1 MSYLLPKVIVAAVVV
16 IIGIIIIRNWLK
28 RKSECF
34 DDEIAESLSSI
45 TFIKP
50 QSNNEESY
58 QAVSEVNAQPYDDIE
73 KTIETLFANRYVT
86 GSDEKSITSQFS
98 DIYQKANTLS
108 NRLEFFM
115 IEPSSKLEKLLSDYL
130 NIHYLVKRHNKKHIE
145 NLQERYNNFFDRCL
159 AYPLDAQQRQSIVS
173 EEDNCLVVSSAGS
186 GKTSSIVGKVKFL
199 TDIMKVE
206 PEKILLISYTNK
218 AAAELTDR
226 MGIPELRGYTFH
238 KLALDLIGQVT
249 KQKPSIC
256 ENTDA
261 LFVNI
266 YRQLLKDLNFRKS
279 VFRYFI
285 DFQDD
290 EEDWEKR
297 KQERMQ
303 DLAAKKGTRLKA
315 MLPDMDGNDIYVK
328 SLQEQKL
335 CFVLSSLGVK
345 FRYEE
350 PYEHH
355 VADETHSQ
363 YKPDFSIYYESHG
376 QIKRI
381 YLEHFAVD
389 EHSLVPTWFATEK
402 GLTYEKANKQY
413 NDGITWKK
421 YLHEKYGTKLLY
433 TSSADFH
440 YFDITEKLK
449 KMLTEVGVTCRERTI
464 EELYAMVLPEG
475 SKREK
480 AFIRLVVTFVT
491 LLKSSCK
498 SLNDILSNNEDERT
512 DFIIRNIFKPVY
524 DCYQEELH
532 RRGQIDFTD
541 AILMATELC
550 RQHHPVQYEHIIV
563 DEFQDISVDRYQFLL
578 ALRAGNPPA
587 KLYCVGDDWQSIYR
601 FSGSD
606 MALFNSFEEFFGP
619 TDMNKIETTY
629 RFGEPLVGYSSWF
642 IQKNAV
648 QIRKN
653 IHPFNDQ
660 ARTELLFQPYDRND
674 YCNVIGHLVASIP
687 AEKSIFLLG
696 RYSFDDYYLSFM
708 YQSIKEAGKFFY
720 VIGGRK
726 IEFLTVH
733 KSKGLEAD
741 YVIIL
746 QCNRDVY
753 GFPSM
758 VSDDPV
764 LDVVLTKSDKYPH
777 GEERRLFYVAITRA
791 KVKTIVMYDKRYPSV
806 FVDEFMHPEK
816 VNEQAQQLYP
826 NANKKWTRA
835 EDDYL
840 LTLHSE
846 GKSIKQISQ
855 KMGRSQTSII
865 MRLGKLSTDT
875 KFLRKRGRDRGIN
888 GFGM

>member
-1 MSYLLPKVIVAAVVV
+1 MYLCIVIGVALLMVAIIVFITIRQQLKQKAVAFDNDIESTLTSPTLSIYDRAREKTGKDNTV
-16 IIGIIIIRNWLK
+16 
-28 RKSECF
+28 CF
-34 DDEIAESLSSI
+34 DDIE
-45 TFIKP
+45 
-50 QSNNEESY
+50 
-58 QAVSEVNAQPYDDIE
+58 AVIEQRYDGCYIPGRGEQEVTDY
-73 KTIETLFANRYVT
+73 
-86 GSDEKSITSQFS
+86 FS
-98 DIYQKANTLS
+98 DIFNEAYSLR
-108 NRLEFFM
+108 NRLEAFH
-115 IEPSSKLEKLLSDYL
+115 IEPSYKLDKLISDYGSL
-130 NIHYLVKRHNKKHIE
+130 HSLIKKHNETVI
-145 NLQERYNNFFDRCL
+145 NTRLERYREFFNNCL
-159 AYPLDAQQRQSIVS
+159 TYPLDNQQRRSIVS

-186 GKTSSIVGKVKFL
+186 GKTSSIVGKVKYL
-199 TDIMKVE
+199 TDVRKVD
-206 PEKILLISYTNK
+206 PERILLISYTNK

-226 MGIPELRGYTFH
+226 MGIPGLRGYTFH

-261 LFVNI
+261 LFVSI
-266 YRQLLKDLNFRKS
+266 YRQLLKTEEFRKS

-290 EEDWEKR
+290 EADWEKR
-297 KQERMQ
+297 KNERRQ
-303 DLAAKKGTRLKA
+303 DLAAQKVTRLKA

-328 SLQEQKL
+328 SVQEQKL
-335 CFVLSSLGVK
+335 CFVLSSLGVM

-350 PYEHH
+350 QYEHR

-376 QIKRI
+376 QLKRI

-402 GLTYEKANKQY
+402 GITYEEANQQY

-421 YLHEKYGTKLLY
+421 YLHEKYGTTLLY
-433 TSSADFH
+433 TSSADFN
-440 YFDITEKLK
+440 YFDIKERLK
-449 KMLTEVGVTCRERTI
+449 KMLTDAGVKCQEKTL

-480 AFIRLVVTFVT
+480 AFIRLAVTFAT

-498 SLNDILSNNEDERT
+498 SLSSILAKNEDKRT

-524 DCYQEELH
+524 DSYQAELQK
-532 RRGQIDFTD
+532 RGQIDFTD
-541 AILMATELC
+541 AILTATELC
-550 RQHHPVQYEHIIV
+550 RQYRPVRYDYIIV

-619 TDMNKIETTY
+619 TDLNKIETTY

-642 IQKNAV
+642 IQKNAT
-648 QIRKN
+648 QITKK
-653 IHPFNDQ
+653 IHPFNTQ
-660 ARTELLFQPYDRND
+660 TKTELLFQPYDRNE
-674 YCNVIGHLVASIP
+674 YCNIIGHLVATIP
-687 AEKSIFLLG
+687 ADKSIFLLG

-720 VIGGRK
+720 VINGRK
-726 IEFLTVH
+726 IEFLTAH

-791 KVKTIVMYDKRYPSV
+791 KKQTIVMYDRRFPSI
-806 FVDEFMHPEK
+806 FVDEFLNPEK
-816 VNEQAQQLYP
+816 VNEENQTPHP
-826 NANKKWTRA
+826 NANKRWSRA
-835 EDDYL
+835 EDQFL

-846 GKSIKQISQ
+846 GKTIKQISQ

-865 MRLGKLSTDT
+865 MRMGKL
-875 KFLRKRGRDRGIN
+875 GI
-888 GFGM
+888 G

>member
-1 MSYLLPKVIVAAVVV
+1 MYLYI
-16 IIGIIIIRNWLK
+16 IIGAVLLMVAIIVFVTIRQQLK
-28 RKSECF
+28 QKAVAF
-34 DDEIAESLSSI
+34 DDDIDSTLTSPTLSS
-45 TFIKP
+45 
-50 QSNNEESY
+50 Y
-58 QAVSEVNAQPYDDIE
+58 DQAKEVAEIQNTGSFEDIASIIDRRYDDCYIPGRGE
-73 KTIETLFANRYVT
+73 KEVEEY
-86 GSDEKSITSQFS
+86 FS
-98 DIYQKANTLS
+98 GIFNDAYSLRS
-108 NRLEFFM
+108 RLEAFHVD
-115 IEPSSKLEKLLSDYL
+115 PSYKLEKLISDYGSL
-130 NIHYLVKRHNKKHIE
+130 HSLIKQHNKAVI
-145 NLQERYNNFFDRCL
+145 NGRLERYGTFFDTCL
-159 AYPLDAQQRQSIVS
+159 AYPLDDQQRRSIVS

-186 GKTSSIVGKVKFL
+186 GKTSSIVGKVKYL
-199 TDIMKVE
+199 TDIRKVE
-206 PEKILLISYTNK
+206 PERILLISYTNK

-226 MGIPELRGYTFH
+226 MGIPGLRGYTFH

-261 LFVNI
+261 LFVSI
-266 YRQLLKDLNFRKS
+266 YRQLLKTEEFRKS

-290 EEDWEKR
+290 EADWEKR
-297 KQERMQ
+297 KNERRQ
-303 DLAAKKGTRLKA
+303 DLAAQKVTRLKA

-335 CFVLSSLGVK
+335 CFVLSSLGVM

-350 PYEHH
+350 QYEHR

-376 QIKRI
+376 QLKRI

-402 GLTYEKANKQY
+402 GITYEEANQQY

-421 YLHEKYGTKLLY
+421 YLHEKYGTTLLY
-433 TSSADFH
+433 TSSADFN
-440 YFDITEKLK
+440 YFDIKERLK
-449 KMLTEVGVTCRERTI
+449 KMLTDAGVKCQEKTM

-480 AFIRLVVTFVT
+480 AFIRLAVTFAT

-498 SLNDILSNNEDERT
+498 SLSSILAKNEDERT

-524 DCYQEELH
+524 DSYQAELQK
-532 RRGQIDFTD
+532 RGQIDFTD
-541 AILMATELC
+541 AILTATELC
-550 RQHHPVQYEHIIV
+550 RQYRPVRYDYIIV

-642 IQKNAV
+642 IQKNAT
-648 QIRKN
+648 QITKK
-653 IHPFNDQ
+653 IHPFNTQ
-660 ARTELLFQPYDRND
+660 TKTELLFQPYERNE
-674 YCNVIGHLVASIP
+674 YCNVIGQLVASIP
-687 AEKSIFLLG
+687 ADKSIFLLG

-708 YQSIKEAGKFFY
+708 YQSVKEAGKFFY
-720 VIGGRK
+720 FIGGRK
-726 IEFLTVH
+726 IEFLTAH

-791 KVKTIVMYDKRYPSV
+791 KVKTIVMYDRRYPSV
-806 FVDEFMHPEK
+806 FVDEFMNPEK
-816 VNEQAQQLYP
+816 VNEQSQTLHP
-826 NANKKWTRA
+826 NANKRWSRA
-835 EDDYL
+835 EDQFL

-846 GKSIKQISQ
+846 GKTVKQISQ

-865 MRLGKLSTDT
+865 MRMGKL
-875 KFLRKRGRDRGIN
+875 GI
-888 GFGM
+888 G